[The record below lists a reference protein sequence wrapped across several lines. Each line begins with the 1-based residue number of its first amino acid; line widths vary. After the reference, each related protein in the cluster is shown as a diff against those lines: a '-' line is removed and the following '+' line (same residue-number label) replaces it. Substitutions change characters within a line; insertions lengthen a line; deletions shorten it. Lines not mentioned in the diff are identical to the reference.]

1 MQGLID
7 RQAAIDAVEK
17 WFFDTTDLR
26 QPKEVLWCVPSA
38 QPEIIRCKDCEHY
51 DDGMCRRWKYSHVT
65 AGDSFCC
72 SAEPRLHITG
82 YIPEAWIENE
92 IEWLRGLGNSF
103 ASLTAMNIKAML
115 KRWHEQESEEDR

>member
-1 MQGLID
+1 MDDLIS
-7 RQAAIDAVEK
+7 RQAAIDAFEK

-26 QPKEVLWCVPSA
+26 QPKEVLCCVPSA
-38 QPEIIRCKDCEHY
+38 QPEI
-51 DDGMCRRWKYSHVT
+51 
-65 AGDSFCC
+65 CC
-72 SAEPRLHITG
+72 DAEPRLHITG

-92 IEWLRGLGNSF
+92 IEWLRGLGNPF